1 MQIATS
7 LAIMMM
13 CCLLKMN
20 ARSENQ
26 PPKRYNLRNVS
37 CELRHRVK
45 TPVFFFKL
53 SQVSVTCLLKV
64 YIAAARS
71 PTFQNTP
78 IYFYEII
85 PIIKFFISNLWDS
98 YRWCIDMTLV
108 NYHSFPTAI
117 FNSNVA
123 VNITKRQISSDG
135 YKDIQL
141 SAPPELSLEGERIT
155 M

>member
-1 MQIATS
+1 M
-7 LAIMMM
+7 
-13 CCLLKMN
+13 
-20 ARSENQ
+20 
-26 PPKRYNLRNVS
+26 
-37 CELRHRVK
+37 
-45 TPVFFFKL
+45 
-53 SQVSVTCLLKV
+53 SVTCLFKV

-85 PIIKFFISNLWDS
+85 PIIKFFS
-98 YRWCIDMTLV
+98 LV

-123 VNITKRQISSDG
+123 VNITKRQISLDG